1 MKNCMINWVK
11 VSIFSWQ
18 IKHKIANSFLRNQL
32 VKSHLLGL
40 VMTILVIKVVN
51 SGEHFFIEIDVE
63 RSNLTLKRLSQ
74 TIQREFKLS
83 DDIFFVIKKRP
94 VALIRDDKNV
104 ISRTRNRINSG
115 RQIRLRTIYTDMN
128 HDTNMMQTW
137 SYVVNFRSSRLEE
150 FRKEGVVRNF
160 AKFKESTCAR
170 VSFLIKL
177 QAETGSLLWILQNF

>member
-1 MKNCMINWVK
+1 
-11 VSIFSWQ
+11 
-18 IKHKIANSFLRNQL
+18 
-32 VKSHLLGL
+32 
-40 VMTILVIKVVN
+40 MTILVIKVVN

-128 HDTNMMQTW
+128 HDTNMMQT
-137 SYVVNFRSSRLEE
+137 
-150 FRKEGVVRNF
+150 
-160 AKFKESTCAR
+160 
-170 VSFLIKL
+170 
-177 QAETGSLLWILQNF
+177 